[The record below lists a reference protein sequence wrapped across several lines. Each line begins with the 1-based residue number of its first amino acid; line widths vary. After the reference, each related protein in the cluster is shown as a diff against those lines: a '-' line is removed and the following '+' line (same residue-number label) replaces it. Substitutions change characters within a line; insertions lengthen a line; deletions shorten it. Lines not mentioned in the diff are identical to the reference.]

1 MTVRIVGMN
10 SQRRLIVG
18 VIVWAVY
25 AAAQSG
31 ALAGQ
36 DTAACSCPELLD
48 ALATKIEANYP
59 GYHLEV
65 RGHAREADYRR
76 HRSAMR
82 VAAESAG
89 AGIECLRILQAYVV
103 WFEDGHI
110 FVGGRPRVSAPA
122 DSARLR
128 DAAPRVAWTETDVL
142 HYLESRSLVA
152 GTNERPDGLDAVE
165 GIWLDPAGLKIA
177 VVRQGM
183 DVAARASAAVPGRFI
198 GFVLTSSV
206 EGWQPGDVK
215 AELTALTD
223 GSYDVIVYDDVRA
236 RTRPHVYKRGH
247 AGGGRLQRDGLLF
260 HMPPTTWGKAQPV
273 RPDQDGLIDAADPRA
288 PTARIT
294 DTGAV
299 VFHVPSHVPTH
310 ARRLRSLVEQYR
322 GALQRAE
329 TLIIDLRGNEG
340 GSTFVTD
347 VLMPYLVTPDKRPAR
362 YLADGASAVL
372 AAADNIVYFERAS
385 WAPAGLVARLRA
397 AEPGT
402 IVAFADPMPA
412 DREAAESAPSTDT
425 ATTNPRNVAI
435 LTDAMTV
442 SAAEAFVLKAMRNTK
457 VTLFGEPT
465 GSSIDYQTVGIVG
478 FGCRDAG
485 LYVGYPT
492 IIGSDRLPQGGVRP
506 TGIVPEVPV
515 DESVDPLRVIVEYYE
530 RNRERER

>member
-1 MTVRIVGMN
+1 MTVRTARN
-10 SQRRLIVG
+10 SQRRLIGAAV
-18 VIVWAVY
+18 VWAGC
-25 AAAQSG
+25 AAAPSG
-31 ALAGQ
+31 ALAQ
-36 DTAACSCPELLD
+36 DTAAACSCPELLD
-48 ALATKIEANYP
+48 ALAAKIEANYP

-65 RGHAREADYRR
+65 KAHAREDDYRR

-89 AGIECLRILQAYVV
+89 AGIDCLRILQAYVV

-110 FVGGRPRVSAPA
+110 FVGGRPRVSTAE
-122 DSARLR
+122 DTARLR

-142 HYLESRSLVA
+142 HYLD
-152 GTNERPDGLDAVE
+152 ERRDSLDAVE
-165 GIWLDPAGLKIA
+165 GIWLDPAGLTIA
-177 VVRQGM
+177 VVRQGT
-183 DVAARASAAVPGRFI
+183 DPAARASDAVPGGFT
-198 GFVLTSSV
+198 GFVLASSV

-215 AELTALTD
+215 AELTALPD

-236 RTRPHVYKRGH
+236 QTRPHVYKRGH

-260 HMPPTTWGKAQPV
+260 HIPPTTWGKAYPV
-273 RPDQDGLIDAADPRA
+273 RPGQEGLIDAVDPRA
-288 PTARIT
+288 PTARTT

-329 TLIIDLRGNEG
+329 TLIIDVRGNEG
-340 GSTFVTD
+340 GSAFVTD

-372 AAADNIVYFERAS
+372 ASADNVGYFERAS

-402 IVAFADPMPA
+402 VVAFADPTPA
-412 DREAAESAPSTDT
+412 DHVAAESAPSTDT

-442 SAAEAFVLKAMRNTK
+442 SAAEAFVLRAMRNTK

-506 TGIVPEVPV
+506 TGIVPDVSVEQ
-515 DESVDPLRVIVEYYE
+515 SVDPVRFIMEYYE
-530 RNRERER
+530 RNRER